1 MKFSDLNFQPHSN
14 YPDSGIAARHFFP
27 NGYGISVVR
36 FPGSYGANEGLYE
49 LAVLQG
55 LEDEWEICYDTPITD
70 DVMGYLTI
78 EDVETVLNQVEKL
91 K

>member
-1 MKFSDLNFQPHSN
+1 MKFTDLEFEPH
-14 YPDSGIAARHFFP
+14 PDWEGTQAVKFFE
-27 NGYGISVVR
+27 NGYGVSVIMS
-36 FPGSYGANEGLYE
+36 PYSYGGPDGLYE
-49 LAVLQG
+49 IAVIKG

-70 DVMGYLTI
+70 DVMGYLTK